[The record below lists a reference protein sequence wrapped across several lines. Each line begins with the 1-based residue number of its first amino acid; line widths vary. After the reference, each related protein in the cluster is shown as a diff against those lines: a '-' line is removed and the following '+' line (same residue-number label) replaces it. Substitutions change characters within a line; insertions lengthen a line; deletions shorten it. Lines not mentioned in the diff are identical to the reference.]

1 MYTYLYAFTKILLFS
16 PEHGDVQTSG
26 LNSTITSA
34 TGKATTT
41 ARTST
46 PPTTTTTTGAASKH
60 PTSSTT
66 NPTAAADATNAA

>member
-1 MYTYLYAFTKILLFS
+1 MYTYLYAFTKILFFS

-46 PPTTTTTTGAASKH
+46 PAATTTTGAASKH